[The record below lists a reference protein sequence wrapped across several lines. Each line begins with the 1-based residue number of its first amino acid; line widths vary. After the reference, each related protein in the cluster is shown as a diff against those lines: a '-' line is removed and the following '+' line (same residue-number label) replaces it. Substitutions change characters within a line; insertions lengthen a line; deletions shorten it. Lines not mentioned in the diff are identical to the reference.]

1 MVCWK
6 KFIPENTTSSYDL
19 FKHTPQWSSEA
30 LPLLRE
36 KACYLPMDLSEQ
48 FPIGVFIISNNQ
60 WLSFPF
66 FLLHLTQWIQQAV
79 SGSRP
84 SLALSLWQHALILLF
99 KHFFRDR
106 CPVSALE
113 TSVYY
118 SREEEF
124 QEKYHYNIR
133 DRVFLITLVTA
144 MHFWHASLLKC
155 ISFGLQ
161 PTLGCHFL
169 CTWSEHCLRSGSIQI
184 HGSVLPGTLG
194 SSD

>member
-6 KFIPENTTSSYDL
+6 KFIAENITSLYDL

-48 FPIGVFIISNNQ
+48 VLIVVFIISNHQ

-66 FLLHLTQWIQQAV
+66 FLLHLTQWIKQAV

-99 KHFFRDR
+99 KHFFWDR

-124 QEKYHYNIR
+124 QEKYHHNIH
-133 DRVFLITLVTA
+133 DRVFFNHSCYSHALLACQPSEMRLFWSPAHSRLQFSVHLEWTLPQV
-144 MHFWHASLLKC
+144 W
-155 ISFGLQ
+155 
-161 PTLGCHFL
+161 
-169 CTWSEHCLRSGSIQI
+169 
-184 HGSVLPGTLG
+184 
-194 SSD
+194 